1 MFKKIGVFVL
11 FAFVAGVPALEPDY
25 IRTTVYNVD
34 GNGNNLVST
43 VYSGLGR
50 EVQSKFKIENGK
62 DRVVATFYDNLNRK
76 RVVTK
81 PFIDTVFEGSYLPGG
96 FDSINN
102 FLKETYKRFDTLA
115 GDPFAYSEIQYYQD
129 QSGRVK
135 VTGAPG
141 VNNRIGSGNENRSWF
156 FSVSLDT
163 LSISLHPGTI
173 TFQNGLIKNLSVN
186 SGFDTVALLDSLYGY
201 LLDDSSG
208 FSSCSHFLTIVME
221 PSGSYSQKLDDELG
235 RTIASWSDPDST
247 MNNEILARTRY
258 DFYGNPLEEI
268 APVNLM
274 DPLDT
279 VLISNSKYLYNTL
292 GQVIRRETPDG
303 IIDTILY
310 KSNGQISS
318 ISSWTFAPD
327 STKLQYEITYYAYD
341 SFGRQTIVW
350 KIRERELVARISN
363 YYDNTDQLET
373 LKDYYNIPSGILDNL
388 KNINNR
394 LVGTVANNYLG
405 SKVYMVI
412 DLFSYN
418 DEGEVSKKFKI
429 VPGLPLQEINY
440 NYDIHGKIINQTIIC
455 GRDTVIKQYSYDT
468 YGRIRKITHHNNGGK
483 ELVGYTYDSM
493 GKTTVKTLDS
503 IHDIQY
509 LYTIQDQIKK
519 IQSSG
524 PSGFSEDITYLPN
537 GNIDTLKSY
546 YNGGVTDSIFNTYS
560 YDNVNRLIAVSSNK
574 SEYNSSYNYDQAG
587 RFKKKEE
594 GSNILSD
601 YTYHHKTN
609 RLRFAKDTIK
619 DYVYDQRGNL
629 IVDRFKNMVIL
640 YNGDNL
646 PTQFRFYKSIPAT
659 VTTDAR
665 GTVVISDSTFSGNIY
680 QYMDHVSNTN
690 INYSLISTVTML
702 YDASGNRVLKM
713 ENIQ

>member
-1 MFKKIGVFVL
+1 M
-11 FAFVAGVPALEPDY
+11 
-25 IRTTVYNVD
+25 
-34 GNGNNLVST
+34 
-43 VYSGLGR
+43 
-50 EVQSKFKIENGK
+50 
-62 DRVVATFYDNLNRK
+62 
-76 RVVTK
+76 
-81 PFIDTVFEGSYLPGG
+81 
-96 FDSINN
+96 
-102 FLKETYKRFDTLA
+102 
-115 GDPFAYSEIQYYQD
+115 
-129 QSGRVK
+129 
-135 VTGAPG
+135 
-141 VNNRIGSGNENRSWF
+141 NNRIGSGNENRSWF

-173 TFQNGLIKNLSVN
+173 TFQNGLIKILVLTKDLIQLHFWIPYMDIFWMTVRVFILQPLSYHR
-186 SGFDTVALLDSLYGY
+186 YGTFRE
-201 LLDDSSG
+201 LQSE
-208 FSSCSHFLTIVME
+208 T
-221 PSGSYSQKLDDELG
+221 DDELG

-279 VLISNSKYLYNTL
+279 VLISKSKYLYNTL

-455 GRDTVIKQYSYDT
+455 GRDTVIKQF
-468 YGRIRKITHHNNGGK
+468 
-483 ELVGYTYDSM
+483 L
-493 GKTTVKTLDS
+493 
-503 IHDIQY
+503 
-509 LYTIQDQIKK
+509 
-519 IQSSG
+519 
-524 PSGFSEDITYLPN
+524 
-537 GNIDTLKSY
+537 
-546 YNGGVTDSIFNTYS
+546 
-560 YDNVNRLIAVSSNK
+560 
-574 SEYNSSYNYDQAG
+574 
-587 RFKKKEE
+587 
-594 GSNILSD
+594 
-601 YTYHHKTN
+601 
-609 RLRFAKDTIK
+609 
-619 DYVYDQRGNL
+619 
-629 IVDRFKNMVIL
+629 
-640 YNGDNL
+640 
-646 PTQFRFYKSIPAT
+646 
-659 VTTDAR
+659 
-665 GTVVISDSTFSGNIY
+665 
-680 QYMDHVSNTN
+680 
-690 INYSLISTVTML
+690 
-702 YDASGNRVLKM
+702 
-713 ENIQ
+713 